1 MCAIG
6 NVRDELDYTNKKI
19 IRKFD
24 EMILDGSDDE
34 GWTLSAT
41 LTNCVRFSK
50 AVNANHLTPQ
60 MFSHFKYI
68 NNYTLDEEHAY
79 IYNNIL
85 YVFVSKAVAS
95 TLEEFKSYLSQNNLE
110 MVYRLSNEIVEDIDC
125 SDKITQYDEQT
136 IVYNTDNAE
145 IEVSLT
151 NNTAIAQI
159 NQNLQ
164 KIEEMIASLK
174 AGE

>member
-1 MCAIG
+1 MCGIED
-6 NVRDELDYTNKKI
+6 VRDELDYTNKKI
-19 IRKFD
+19 IRRFD
-24 EMILDGSDDE
+24 KTIFDGSDDE
-34 GWTLSAT
+34 EWTLSAT
-41 LTNCVRFSK
+41 LTNYVRFSK

-110 MVYRLSNEIVEDIDC
+110 IVYRLSNEIVEDIDC
-125 SDKITQYDEQT
+125 SDKIVQFDEQT
-136 IVYNTDNAE
+136 TVYNTDGAE

-151 NNTAIAQI
+151 NNKAIAQI

-164 KIEEMIASLK
+164 RIEELLAKIG
-174 AGE
+174 GE